1 MQHIRML
8 LVGLVAAGAPLAAAA
23 ADRQECFSIVA
34 GRAATACGGVLF
46 AHNEDNALEDAA
58 GFWMFPRANAAGA
71 SAYACLAMPGCPESD
86 VLLNEHGVAIA
97 SDNCPSREDRPELA
111 GGGIAG
117 PELRHRV
124 AREART
130 ARQGVE
136 IIGALVDR
144 VGYAVSG
151 RTYLI
156 ADPREG
162 WLVAVVHGKHWVA
175 ARVPDNAVA
184 VIANTYTIG
193 EVDLADSA
201 RFLGSRDLVEYAT
214 RRGWHDPA
222 KEPFSFEKAYADQNT
237 RVAASNTHRA
247 WRGLA
252 RIAAGAVPAPGS
264 APLPFCV
271 KPASPVTV
279 ASLAAVLRDHYE
291 GTPFAA
297 PAGVSPHNGPV
308 RTICVPRT
316 NSASV
321 FQLRASQP
329 APIGIVWWLC
339 LCQPCS
345 NPFVPLYPWAGP
357 PPAAY
362 GFDAGNA
369 AAPGAPAYRLF
380 GDHARR
386 IDADYEK
393 RIVEARRRLHAIEDA
408 TYALQPAVEE
418 AARAAWA
425 ANPDRAREL
434 LTRFSWGTI
443 GRAVEAA
450 ETPQR

>member
-1 MQHIRML
+1 MRRFNML
-8 LVGLVAAGAPLAAAA
+8 LATLLAAAA
-23 ADRQECFSIVA
+23 SPAADAGSQECFSLIA
-34 GRAATACGGVLF
+34 GRAATACGGVLL
-46 AHNEDNALEDAA
+46 AHNEDNGLADPA
-58 GFWMFPRANAAGA
+58 GFRMFPRPKEAAGA
-71 SAYACLAMPGCPESD
+71 AYACLAMPGCPESD
-86 VLLNEHGVAIA
+86 LLLNEHGVVVA
-97 SDNCPSREDRPELA
+97 SNNCPSREDRPA
-111 GGGIAG
+111 PPGGGIAG

-130 ARQGVE
+130 ARQGAE
-136 IIGALVDR
+136 LIGALVKNR
-144 VGYAVSG
+144 GYAVSG

-156 ADPREG
+156 ADPREA
-162 WLVAVVHGKHWVA
+162 WLVAVVRGKHWVA
-175 ARVPDNAVA
+175 ARVPDDAVA
-184 VIANTYTIG
+184 VLANTYTIG
-193 EVDLADSA
+193 AVDLADGA
-201 RFLGSRDLVEYAT
+201 RFLGARDLQEYAA
-214 RRGWHDPA
+214 RRGWHDPSQ
-222 KEPFSFEKAYADQNT
+222 EPFSFEKAYANPET

-252 RIAAGAVPAPGS
+252 RVAGMAPAPGTT
-264 APLPFCV
+264 PLPFCV
-271 KPASPVTV
+271 KPAAPVTV

-297 PAGVSPHNGPV
+297 PPGVSPHNGPV

-316 NSASV
+316 NSASI

-339 LCQPCS
+339 LWQPCS

-362 GFDAGNA
+362 ALDPGDAA
-369 AAPGAPAYRLF
+369 APAYRLF
-380 GDHARR
+380 GDRARR

-393 RIVEARRRLHAIEDA
+393 RIAAEGRRLRDLEEA
-408 TYALQPAVEE
+408 THALQPAVEE

-425 ANPDRAREL
+425 ANPERAREL

-443 GRAVEAA
+443 ARAMEDGAA
-450 ETPQR
+450 APSDAR